1 MAGDTMNKALIS
13 LALPLLALLT
23 ACNMGA
29 GGNASSGESEQGNLV
44 GARIGAPFTLTDQ
57 DGKTVHWDDYKGQYR
72 IVYFGYT
79 YCPDVCPVDLQRIM
93 QAFSAFEKAAPVR
106 AAKVQPIFISVDP
119 KRDTPAVLKPYV
131 AAFHP
136 RLVGLTGT
144 PEQIA
149 KVAKD
154 FVVLYNAEKPEG
166 ASDYLVSH
174 SRTPYLFGPDG
185 KPIALVPVDDPGT
198 ATTSVDYNVIG
209 NETRGNIELKMKT
222 EDNGD
227 EGSPARVLAFL
238 EKWVK

>member
-1 MAGDTMNKALIS
+1 MLGGGALALAGCGSSGSGPSPTEQGS
-13 LALPLLALLT
+13 LA
-23 ACNMGA
+23 
-29 GGNASSGESEQGNLV
+29 
-44 GARIGAPFTLTDQ
+44 GARIGGPFTLTDQ
-57 DGKTVHWDDYKGQYR
+57 DGRKRNWNDFKGSYR
-72 IVYFGYT
+72 LVYFGYS
-79 YCPDVCPVDLQRIM
+79 YCPDVCPVDLQHIA
-93 QAFSAFEKAAPVR
+93 QGYAAFEKQAPAR
-106 AAKVQPIFISVDP
+106 AAKVQPIFITLDP
-119 KRDTPAVLKPYV
+119 ERDTPAVLKPYV

-198 ATTSVDYNVIG
+198 PDV
-209 NETRGNIELKMKT
+209 
-222 EDNGD
+222 D
-227 EGSPARVLAFL
+227 EGAPDIVRAFL